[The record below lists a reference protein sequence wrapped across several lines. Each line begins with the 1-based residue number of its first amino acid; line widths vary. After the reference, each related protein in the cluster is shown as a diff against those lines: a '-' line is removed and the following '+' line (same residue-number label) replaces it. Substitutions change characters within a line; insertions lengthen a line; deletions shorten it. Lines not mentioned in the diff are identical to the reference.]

1 MRAYSQEGEGAVFG
15 WGDDFDGEDG
25 GEDADDAEAED
36 VEFEDFA
43 ASLTPEETCERIS
56 KLAASHI
63 AGVLGF
69 ELPPDL
75 GERAF
80 DPAAIARS
88 PQPLPAALEFTL
100 AAGADSAVLA
110 SCPTDRADARGHLSA
125 PRDLSAALGE
135 DPEAPSTSLALA
147 AFRVPSAPERSARVR
162 LHDPRRPSAYPR
174 LWSLLRTVHAHCSE
188 GRTVT
193 NRGLYYLLATADHA
207 LWGPGAHAAVA
218 RALGECVRLLRC
230 SRRAMGITTAGRGLA
245 AGRLEVREFGT
256 AATDDGL
263 WRDFSGIHAPPYEI
277 PGDIDAVEA
286 TSASGGVR
294 VAASYALVVEK
305 DAVFDRLRRERI
317 WERVP
322 LVLVTAKGFPDLAT
336 RAFLRGI
343 QNRFPSVA
351 TLGLVDWN
359 PSGALILRA
368 YRSGSA
374 RAALESAR
382 YALEVKWLG
391 VRLADI
397 TNGVRDGAATMPLTS
412 LDRAK
417 IRNLL
422 ETADARTEAGRAT
435 RSELSEMARL
445 DRKAEIESL
454 CPLEHG
460 GGGGGASLSEYV
472 VGKIVRG
479 EYV

>member
-125 PRDLSAALGE
+125 PRDRAALGE
-135 DPEAPSTSLALA
+135 DPEAPSTSLA

-256 AATDDGL
+256 AATDDGV

-336 RAFLRGI
+336 RAFLKGI
-343 QNRFPSVA
+343 QNRFPSV
-351 TLGLVDWN
+351 TMLGLVDWN

-391 VRLADI
+391 VRFADI
-397 TNGVRDGAATMPLTS
+397 PYIAATMPLTR

-454 CPLEHG
+454 CPCFLN
-460 GGGGGASLSEYV
+460 A
-472 VGKIVRG
+472 RD
-479 EYV
+479 

>member
-15 WGDDFDGEDG
+15 WGDDFDGEDA
-25 GEDADDAEAED
+25 GEDAEDAEAED

-43 ASLTPEETCERIS
+43 ASLTPEETCERIA
-56 KLAASHI
+56 KLAAAHI

-75 GERAF
+75 GERAL

-88 PQPLPAALEFTL
+88 PQPLPGALEFTL
-100 AAGADSAVLA
+100 AAGAESAVLA
-110 SCPTDRADARGHLSA
+110 ACPDDRADARV
-125 PRDLSAALGE
+125 DLSSPSARAPPGE
-135 DPEAPSTSLALA
+135 DRAPSRLA
-147 AFRVPSAPERSARVR
+147 AFRVPSAPTRSARVR
-162 LHDPRRPSAYPR
+162 LHDPRRFLAYPR
-174 LWSLLRTVHAHCSE
+174 LWSVLNTVHAHCSE

-207 LWGPGAHAAVA
+207 LWRGSHATVA
-218 RALGECVRLLRC
+218 KTIGECVRLLRC
-230 SRRAMGITTAGRGLA
+230 SRRAMGITTAGRGLV
-245 AGRLEVREFGT
+245 AGRIEIKERVLNGV
-256 AATDDGL
+256 
-263 WRDFSGIHAPPYEI
+263 WRDFAQRDCAPYEI
-277 PGDIDAVEA
+277 PGDIDAVERDA
-286 TSASGGVR
+286 RSGFVKVSAS
-294 VAASYALVVEK
+294 YCLVVEK
-305 DAVFDRLRRERI
+305 DSVFDRLRAERV

-322 LVLVTAKGFPDLAT
+322 LVLITAKGFPDLAT
-336 RAFLRGI
+336 RCFIKQI
-343 QNRFPSVA
+343 QTYFPSTQ

-382 YALEVKWLG
+382 YALEMKWLG
-391 VRLADI
+391 VRFRDI
-397 TNGVRDGAATMPLTS
+397 QASVRGGASMPLTR

-422 ETADARTEAGRAT
+422 ETADDRTEAGRAL
-435 RSELSEMARL
+435 RSELEEMARL

-460 GGGGGASLSEYV
+460 GGGASLSEYV

-479 EYV
+479 DYV

>member
-125 PRDLSAALGE
+125 PRDRAALGE

-256 AATDDGL
+256 STDDGV

-336 RAFLRGI
+336 RAFLKGI
-343 QNRFPSVA
+343 QNRFPSV
-351 TLGLVDWN
+351 TMLGLVDWN

-391 VRLADI
+391 VRFADI
-397 TNGVRDGAATMPLTS
+397 PYIAATMPLTR

-460 GGGGGASLSEYV
+460 SHGSHGASLSEYV

>member
-56 KLAASHI
+56 KLAAAHI
-63 AGVLGF
+63 ANVLGF

-125 PRDLSAALGE
+125 PRDRAAFGE
-135 DPEAPSTSLALA
+135 DPEAPSTSLA
-147 AFRVPSAPERSARVR
+147 AFRVPSAPERSARIR

-207 LWGPGAHAAVA
+207 LWARTPPSRARRRVRAPAPVFAARDGDHHRRPRARGRPARGARVRNEHGRRVAGLQRDTRAAV
-218 RALGECVRLLRC
+218 RDTGRYRRRGGDPRERRR
-230 SRRAMGITTAGRGLA
+230 SRRGV
-245 AGRLEVREFGT
+245 VR
-256 AATDDGL
+256 
-263 WRDFSGIHAPPYEI
+263 
-277 PGDIDAVEA
+277 PG
-286 TSASGGVR
+286 
-294 VAASYALVVEK
+294 VEK
-305 DAVFDRLRRERI
+305 DAVSTACGVSASGARAARARHRQGVPRPRDA
-317 WERVP
+317 RVP
-322 LVLVTAKGFPDLAT
+322 E
-336 RAFLRGI
+336 GI
-343 QNRFPSVA
+343 QNRFPSVT

-374 RAALESAR
+374 RAAPSRRGTRSRSSGWACASQTLR
-382 YALEVKWLG
+382 P
-391 VRLADI
+391 
-397 TNGVRDGAATMPLTS
+397 TF
-412 LDRAK
+412 
-417 IRNLL
+417 
-422 ETADARTEAGRAT
+422 ETAARR
-435 RSELSEMARL
+435 
-445 DRKAEIESL
+445 
-454 CPLEHG
+454 CP
-460 GGGGGASLSEYV
+460 
-472 VGKIVRG
+472 
-479 EYV
+479 

>member
-125 PRDLSAALGE
+125 PRDRAALGE
-135 DPEAPSTSLALA
+135 DPEAPSTSLA

-256 AATDDGL
+256 AATDDGV

-336 RAFLRGI
+336 RAFLKGI
-343 QNRFPSVA
+343 QNRFPSV
-351 TLGLVDWN
+351 TMLGLVDWN

-391 VRLADI
+391 VRFADI
-397 TNGVRDGAATMPLTS
+397 PYIAATMPLTR

-460 GGGGGASLSEYV
+460 SHGSHGASLSEYV

>member
-1 MRAYSQEGEGAVFG
+1 MRAHSQEGEGAVFG
-15 WGDDFDGEDG
+15 WGDDFDGDEG
-25 GEDADDAEAED
+25 GQDADDAEAED

-43 ASLTPEETCERIS
+43 ASLTPEETCERIT
-56 KLAASHI
+56 KLAAAHI

-75 GERAF
+75 CERDF
-80 DPAAIARS
+80 DPAAIARL
-88 PQPLPAALEFTL
+88 PQPLPGALEFTL

-110 SCPTDRADARGHLSA
+110 SCPDDRADARGQLFP
-125 PRDLSAALGE
+125 PRDRAELGE
-135 DPEAPSTSLALA
+135 GLI
-147 AFRVPSAPERSARVR
+147 AFRAPSAPERSARVR
-162 LHDPRRPSAYPR
+162 LHDPRRFLAYPR
-174 LWSLLRTVHAHCSE
+174 LWSLLRVVHAHCSE

-207 LWGPGAHAAVA
+207 LWGPNAPSAVA

-245 AGRLEVREFGT
+245 AGRIAVREF
-256 AATDDGL
+256 DGPGGGV
-263 WRDFSGIHAPPYEI
+263 WRDFGGVDAAPYEI
-277 PGDIDAVEA
+277 PGDIDAVERNH
-286 TSASGGVR
+286 ASGGVR

-305 DAVFDRLRRERI
+305 DAVFDRLRRERV

-336 RAFLRGI
+336 RAFLKGI
-343 QNRFPSVA
+343 QTRFPSIT

-374 RAALESAR
+374 HAALESAA

-391 VRLADI
+391 VRIADVPPE
-397 TNGVRDGAATMPLTS
+397 VRNGAASMPLTR

-422 ETADARTEAGRAT
+422 ETADARTEAGRAL
-435 RSELSEMARL
+435 RGELAEMARL

-460 GGGGGASLSEYV
+460 GAGGASLSEYV

>member
-15 WGDDFDGEDG
+15 WGQDFDGLDD
-25 GEDADDAEAED
+25 GEDSDDAEAED

-56 KLAASHI
+56 KLAAAHI

-69 ELPPDL
+69 KLPPDL

-80 DPAAIARS
+80 DPGAIARS
-88 PQPLPAALEFTL
+88 PQPLPGALEFTL

-110 SCPTDRADARGHLSA
+110 SCPDDRTDAHGQLSA
-125 PRDLSAALGE
+125 PRDPAAPALGE
-135 DPEAPSTSLALA
+135 GLT

-162 LHDPRRPSAYPR
+162 LRDPRRFLAYPR

-207 LWGPGAHAAVA
+207 LWGSDARSAVA

-230 SRRAMGITTAGRGLA
+230 SRRSMGITTAGRGLV
-245 AGRLEVREFGT
+245 AGRIAVRDF
-256 AATDDGL
+256 DDPNGV
-263 WRDFSGIHAPPYEI
+263 WRDFGGVNAAPYEI
-277 PGDIDAVEA
+277 PGDIDAVERNR
-286 TSASGGVR
+286 ASGGVR

-305 DAVFDRLRRERI
+305 DAVFDRLRRERV

-336 RAFLRGI
+336 RAFLKGI
-343 QNRFPSVA
+343 QTRFPSI
-351 TLGLVDWN
+351 TMLGLVDWN

-374 RAALESAR
+374 RAALESAA
-382 YALEVKWLG
+382 YALEIKWLG
-391 VRLADI
+391 VRFADVPS
-397 TNGVRDGAATMPLTS
+397 GVRNGAGSMPLTR

-417 IRNLL
+417 IKNLL
-422 ETADARTEAGRAT
+422 VTADARTEAGRAL
-435 RSELSEMARL
+435 RGELAEMARL

-460 GGGGGASLSEYV
+460 GAGGMSLSEYV

>member
-1 MRAYSQEGEGAVFG
+1 MRAHSQEGEGAVFG
-15 WGDDFDGEDG
+15 WGDDFDGDEG
-25 GEDADDAEAED
+25 GQDADDAEAED

-43 ASLTPEETCERIS
+43 ASLTPEETCERIT
-56 KLAASHI
+56 KLAAAHI

-75 GERAF
+75 CERDF
-80 DPAAIARS
+80 DPAAIARL
-88 PQPLPAALEFTL
+88 PQPLPGALEFTL

-110 SCPTDRADARGHLSA
+110 SCPDDRADARGQLFP
-125 PRDLSAALGE
+125 PRDRAELGE
-135 DPEAPSTSLALA
+135 GLI
-147 AFRVPSAPERSARVR
+147 AFRAPSAPERSARVR
-162 LHDPRRPSAYPR
+162 LHDPRRFLAYPR
-174 LWSLLRTVHAHCSE
+174 LWSLLRVVHAHCSE

-207 LWGPGAHAAVA
+207 LWGSDARSAVA

-230 SRRAMGITTAGRGLA
+230 SRRSMGITTAGRGLV
-245 AGRLEVREFGT
+245 AGRIAVRDF
-256 AATDDGL
+256 DDPNGV
-263 WRDFSGIHAPPYEI
+263 WRDFGGVNAAPYEI
-277 PGDIDAVEA
+277 PGDIDAVERNR
-286 TSASGGVR
+286 ASGGVR

-305 DAVFDRLRRERI
+305 DAVFDRLRRERV

-336 RAFLRGI
+336 RAFLKGI
-343 QNRFPSVA
+343 QTRFPSIT

-374 RAALESAR
+374 RAALESAA

-391 VRLADI
+391 VRIADVPPE
-397 TNGVRDGAATMPLTS
+397 VRNGAASMPLTR

-422 ETADARTEAGRAT
+422 ETADARTEAGRAL
-435 RSELSEMARL
+435 RGELAEMARL

-460 GGGGGASLSEYV
+460 GAGGASLSEYV

>member
-1 MRAYSQEGEGAVFG
+1 MRAHSQEGEGAVFG
-15 WGDDFDGEDG
+15 WGDDFDGDEG
-25 GEDADDAEAED
+25 GQDADDAEAED

-43 ASLTPEETCERIS
+43 ASLTPEETCERIT
-56 KLAASHI
+56 KLAAAHI

-75 GERAF
+75 CERDF
-80 DPAAIARS
+80 DPAAIARL
-88 PQPLPAALEFTL
+88 PQPLPGALEFTL

-110 SCPTDRADARGHLSA
+110 SCPDDRADARGQLFP
-125 PRDLSAALGE
+125 PRDRAELGE
-135 DPEAPSTSLALA
+135 GLI
-147 AFRVPSAPERSARVR
+147 AFRAPSAPERSARVR
-162 LHDPRRPSAYPR
+162 LHDPRRFLAYPR

-207 LWGPGAHAAVA
+207 LWGPNAPSAVA

-245 AGRLEVREFGT
+245 AGRIAVREF
-256 AATDDGL
+256 DGPGGGV
-263 WRDFSGIHAPPYEI
+263 WRDFGGVDAAPYEI
-277 PGDIDAVEA
+277 PGDIDAVERNH
-286 TSASGGVR
+286 ASGGVR

-305 DAVFDRLRRERI
+305 DAVFDRLRRERV

-336 RAFLRGI
+336 RAFLKGI
-343 QNRFPSVA
+343 QTRFPSIT

-374 RAALESAR
+374 RAALESAA

-391 VRLADI
+391 VRIADVPPE
-397 TNGVRDGAATMPLTS
+397 VRNGAASMPLTR

-422 ETADARTEAGRAT
+422 ETADARTEAGRAL
-435 RSELSEMARL
+435 RGELAEMARL

-460 GGGGGASLSEYV
+460 GAGGASLSEYV